1 MLKRIGGLFLMIL
14 MFALSVQSL
23 GAMDNYYNDQ
33 ESWDEWEALVQKYPG
48 DMDLHTLH
56 ALRIGLCAKVNR
68 GDLTVE
74 DATDIFEG
82 TRERVFEN
90 IKAERGAGG
99 KLGL

>member
-1 MLKRIGGLFLMIL
+1 MSFLSIQ
-14 MFALSVQSL
+14 SV
-23 GAMDNYYNDQ
+23 GAMDNYCQDQ
-33 ESWDEWEALVQKYPG
+33 KSWNEWEALVQKYHG

-74 DATDIFEG
+74 EATDIFEKA
-82 TRERVFEN
+82 RERIFEKKKDE
-90 IKAERGAGG
+90 IGVSE